1 MAAKTNIGLVAYAK
15 AQLGRPYWYGCFGQ
29 KGTSAL
35 LTSKARQYPALY
47 TAGRVANA
55 RKQYGVKVHDC
66 VGLIKGYLWSDN
78 AEDLTPTY
86 NAAQDKSAN
95 GMYNACKERG
105 TLATMPD
112 LAGVLVFM
120 NGHVGVYIGGGYVIE
135 ARGFSSGV
143 VKTKLAGRGW
153 TKWGKCPYITYT
165 AKATTSSKPETST
178 KPAATEK
185 KSVEELAKEVI
196 EGKWGTGETR
206 KSKLKAAGYDYDAV
220 QKRVNELTKSTSST
234 PAEKKPTV
242 GAKVK
247 IKGNY
252 ATSATAKS
260 AGNSAAVGKTGYIVK
275 IYEGKA
281 YPYQIGAKKGD
292 ISSDNTI
299 GFAKAAA
306 FTLV

>member
-1 MAAKTNIGLVAYAK
+1 MATKTNIGLVAYAK

-165 AKATTSSKPETST
+165 AKATVEKET
-178 KPAATEK
+178 
-185 KSVEELAKEVI
+185 
-196 EGKWGTGETR
+196 
-206 KSKLKAAGYDYDAV
+206 
-220 QKRVNELTKSTSST
+220 TSST
-234 PAEKKPTV
+234 KKPT
-242 GAKVK
+242 ANK
-247 IKGNY
+247 
-252 ATSATAKS
+252 TTASKK
-260 AGNSAAVGKTGYIVK
+260 ADKFLPERGYF
-275 IYEGKA
+275 
-281 YPYQIGAKKGD
+281 KKGD
-292 ISSDNTI
+292 VSANVGKIATFMRKTFPSYTSEKALGNTYGDNLIKAVKEFQKRTGLEADGYFGKLTLAALEKH
-299 GFAKAAA
+299 GFEY
-306 FTLV
+306 